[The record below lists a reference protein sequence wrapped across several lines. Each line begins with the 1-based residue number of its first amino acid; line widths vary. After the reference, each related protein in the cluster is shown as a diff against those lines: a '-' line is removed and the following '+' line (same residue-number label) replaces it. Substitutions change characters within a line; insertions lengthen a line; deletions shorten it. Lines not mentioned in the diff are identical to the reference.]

1 MLLNSPFLA
10 YACGSRGHSNWFVC
24 LFIILMLGQSCKES
38 KNDLSGGVNK
48 QQEAIGSIIKQQ
60 EVFASFK
67 NFQEAPGS
75 LKKHHEG
82 TTSK

>member
-1 MLLNSPFLA
+1 MLVALGGTAFFLFFMLDQ
-10 YACGSRGHSNWFVC
+10 SFNESN
-24 LFIILMLGQSCKES
+24 
-38 KNDLSGGVNK
+38 NNLSGGFNK
-48 QQEAIGSIIKQQ
+48 QEEALGGIMKKQ
-60 EVFASFK
+60 EVSESFK